1 MRGAF
6 LLIGCLLL
14 ASLTSCAE
22 PPGTIPT
29 VVVYDREVPQY
40 YEHLWTLID
49 QKGQILLFEPN
60 EKLYSTTSANKDDD
74 KFAVVS
80 KAKFHDKRFPGPV
93 ILFRGGEQ
101 KAFESPSG
109 WTMAYASSP
118 TEKNGLSSSTII
130 LKPVSVEK

>member
-6 LLIGCLLL
+6 LVIGCLLL
-14 ASLTSCAE
+14 LTLASCTT

-40 YEHLWTLID
+40 YEHLWTLVD
-49 QKGQILLFEPN
+49 QQGQILLFEPN
-60 EKLYSTTSANKDDD
+60 EKFYSTTNKDDD

-93 ILFRGGEQ
+93 ILFTGGEQ
-101 KAFESPSG
+101 KLFESPSG

-118 TEKNGLSSSTII
+118 TEKSGLSNSTII
-130 LKPVSVEK
+130 LKPVSDGK